1 MPLLKRIRQL
11 RKQFGVSAPKL
22 SVKTHVAWHWRALGI
37 GFIVAVVGWMVWT
50 GYDAGRLLGGFYKSE
65 ADERRQQ
72 LENQVATLTAENKQ
86 MMSKVTR
93 LESEMQ
99 MGKGAQDSLT
109 RQALELQTEN
119 TQLKEELSYLQQL
132 ISGSSKEGAITVR
145 RVTAEKDDA
154 GADQLHVR
162 MLVAQGGAK
171 GDPFVG
177 LLSAALELEQ
187 DGKRVLINLPDDQPE
202 TAMALKLSFKYYQRI
217 DASVRVPPGSVPRT
231 LQVKV
236 FQAGNN
242 QPKLTQTVNL
252 P

>member
-11 RKQFGVSAPKL
+11 RKQFGVAAPKL
-22 SVKTHVAWHWRALGI
+22 SVKTHVAWHWRVLGS
-37 GFIVAVVGWMVWT
+37 GFVIAVVSWMVWT
-50 GYDAGRLLGGFYKSE
+50 GFDAGRLLGGFYKSE
-65 ADERRQQ
+65 ADDRRLQ
-72 LENQVATLTAENKQ
+72 LENQVSALTVENKQ

-132 ISGSSKEGAITVR
+132 FSGSSKEGAITIR
-145 RVTAEKDDA
+145 RVTVEKDD
-154 GADQLHVR
+154 ADQLHVR

-177 LLSAALELEQ
+177 TMNGSLELQQ
-187 DGKRVLINLPDDQPE
+187 DGKRVLINLPEDQPE

-217 DASVRVPPGSVPRT
+217 DAVVRVPPGSVART
-231 LQVKV
+231 LQVRV